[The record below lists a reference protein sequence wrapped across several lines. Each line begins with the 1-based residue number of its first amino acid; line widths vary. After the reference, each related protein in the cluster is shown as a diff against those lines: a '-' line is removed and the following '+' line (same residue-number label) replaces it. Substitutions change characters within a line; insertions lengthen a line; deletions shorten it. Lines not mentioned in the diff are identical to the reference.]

1 MKSIFSALLLLISV
15 YGIGQKANKT
25 YPSPIIS
32 GLPFVIETVEADA
45 PEWVKLLYSPNPNI
59 ERIEQMYSQ
68 WREANPT
75 LKNGHTRN
83 FKHLYNYLST
93 NDGITADGFI
103 KQNLIQDIELRN
115 TNWSRQKEA
124 LQRTEKTQTNRSANN
139 TTWTPLGPFV
149 MFRDGKK
156 DNTQTNIYT
165 LTQGKSNPNVLYA
178 ISEPGALFKSIDK
191 GETWTAPC
199 DNLIFTGERPVE
211 VDPNNADI
219 VFAGTQNGIF
229 KSLNGGVN
237 WTQFYINTD
246 VNPNSIIIDPANS
259 NLILVSSDERLLR
272 SLDGGSTWTEEYA
285 GKCFDLKFR
294 PGSSTIIYA
303 LMDNA
308 AAKQTEFWR
317 SADSGDTWSKVTN
330 GWPNE
335 PSTENGGGRMT
346 VSDNNPDLIYAYII
360 AAYSGARTPGDGSKI
375 MKSID
380 AGLTWTTALNYTTTS
395 YSNNGVDNGQ
405 GYYDLDI
412 EVSDTNP
419 NVVYFGTQNRFV
431 TTDGFATTNWAK
443 SGGDLGH
450 SDVQQVLFNGSDLW
464 VTNDGGIIKFTDETF
479 NNFEVKSQGINATS
493 FWSFDQGWN
502 RDAQVGTHYH
512 NGTSARTDSYIFGQF
527 LSYGGAEPEFSALKH
542 PYPDKAWSKG
552 YGEVNGKSLL
562 DNINAPVKNFKYNLF
577 PNKEYGSE
585 SHRDSEIEV
594 LPYSYNTHFAGKGNV
609 LYRSDDFGL
618 SWEAIKAFGNV
629 NTVVTKI
636 EIPRANTD
644 VMYVSAYNA
653 GSLYGLYK
661 STDLGKNFSTLTGP
675 TGMTTTGVHISV
687 DQGNANVLYLA
698 SHNGGTANN
707 KIYKSIDGG
716 ASWSNLSTDVLDN
729 FAITGMMSVG
739 GTDGGVYLLADRAVF
754 YKNNTMGNWQILI
767 NGLPISPLLRDIKP
781 YYKEGKVRIAGD
793 ARGVYGADLY
803 EAPTT
808 VIPQPTVDMVSRY
821 CAHDTL
827 FFEDFSI
834 VNHSGASWA
843 WSFSKTPKFI
853 DNPNVRNPKVLFNTG
868 DTIIATMHLTVNGT
882 TYTKQL
888 DKPITIGKG
897 CAVDTI
903 VGRAYD
909 VIGDDKFAIVRDVK
923 ESLSAFTV
931 SMWIRP
937 RATQRNTG
945 FVFST
950 NESLGINFYGDTKNI
965 TVHIPGYAT
974 WAYNTGLTAEADKW
988 THVALTS
995 DVATQQ
1001 IILYVNGVPYNYT
1014 TQASSSYK
1022 ANQVN
1027 FNTLYFGWLHQWWG
1041 DRYYNGEIDEAC
1053 IYKKAL
1059 TRDEVRM
1066 QMHHIKNP
1074 SIQPDL
1080 IHYFQF
1086 NETKGGLSYNKIGP
1100 NHAEMVT
1107 PTVKSRAPLGVGS
1120 TSKQSV
1126 NTAGIYTFPNEGVT
1140 MKFKAG
1146 TVPNGE
1152 VFVTKINR
1160 QPDQDPSNSPV
1171 SNGYWVIRNY
1181 GSNTTFTGLDSMV
1194 FNNIGIASSPYLS
1207 NDLSLY
1213 KRESGQDGTTWSLLD
1228 AGDLISNGSDKI
1240 TFSTGLNNTTFSQF
1254 VIANTKAMGWIGVKS
1269 TDWNDPAN
1277 WGGGIIPTN
1286 PSDVI
1291 IPPDTPFQ
1299 PCLST
1304 NVAIHSLT
1312 LMKGAQLL
1320 VKENLRM
1327 DIR

>member
-1 MKSIFSALLLLISV
+1 MKSIFSALLILISFGV
-15 YGIGQKANKT
+15 QSQVTTAVT
-25 YPSPIIS
+25 PRPIID
-32 GLPFVIETVEADA
+32 GLPFVMETVEADA

-59 ERIEQMYSQ
+59 EKIEQLYSQ

-75 LKNGHTRN
+75 VKNGHTRN

-93 NDGITADGFI
+93 NDGITEDGFI
-103 KQNLIQDIELRN
+103 KQNLVQDIELRKD
-115 TNWSRQKEA
+115 NWSRQKEA
-124 LQRTEKTQTNRSANN
+124 LKRTQIAQGDRFVNN
-139 TTWTPLGPFV
+139 TTWSPLGPFI
-149 MFRDGKK
+149 MYRDGKK

-165 LTQGKSNPNVLYA
+165 ITQGKSNPNVLYA

-191 GETWTAPC
+191 GENWTAPC
-199 DNLIFTGERPVE
+199 DNVIFTGERPVE

-219 VFAGTQNGIF
+219 VFAGTHNNIM
-229 KSLNGGVN
+229 KSTNGGVT
-237 WTQFYINTD
+237 WLTVYTDID
-246 VNPNSIIIDPANS
+246 VNPNSIIIDPLNS
-259 NLILVSSDERLLR
+259 NLILVSSHERLLR
-272 SLDGGSTWTEEYA
+272 SLDGGMTWTEEY
-285 GKCFDLKFR
+285 GGRTYDLKFQ
-294 PGSSTIIYA
+294 PGNSSIVYA
-303 LMDNA
+303 LMDNNA
-308 AAKQTEFWR
+308 TKQTEFWR
-317 SADSGDTWSKVTN
+317 STNHGDTWAKVTN

-335 PSTENGGGRMT
+335 TSTGNVGGRMT
-346 VSDNNPDLIYAYII
+346 VSDNNPDLIYAFIG
-360 AAYSGARTPGDGSKI
+360 AYYTGAKTAKDGIKI

-380 AGLTWTTALNYTTTS
+380 TGLNWTTALNYTTAS
-395 YSNNGVDNGQ
+395 YSNNGVNNGQ

-419 NVVYFGTQNRFV
+419 DVVYFGTQNRFL
-431 TTDGFATTNWAK
+431 TTNGFATTSWAK
-443 SGGDLGH
+443 SGDVLGH
-450 SDVQQVLFNGSDLW
+450 SDVQQVLFNGNDLW

-479 NNFEVKSQGINATS
+479 NTYDVKSLGINATS

-527 LSYGGAEPEFSALKH
+527 LNYGGAEPEFSALKH

-552 YGEVNGKSLL
+552 YGEVNGRSLL
-562 DNINAPVKNFKYNLF
+562 DNINTPVKNFKYNLF

-618 SWEAIKAFGNV
+618 TWEAVKAFGSTT
-629 NTVVTKI
+629 TVVTKI

-644 VMYVSAYNA
+644 VMYVAAYNA
-653 GSLYGLYK
+653 GGVYGLYK
-661 STDLGKNFSTLTGP
+661 STDLGKNFSTLIGP
-675 TGMTTTGVHISV
+675 VGMTTTGVHISV
-687 DQGNANVLYLA
+687 DQGNANILYL
-698 SHNGGTANN
+698 SSKEGGNTNN

-716 ASWSNLSTDVLDN
+716 ASWSNLSTDVLDG
-729 FAITGMMSVG
+729 FAMTAIMSVG

-754 YKNNTMGNWQILI
+754 YKNNTMGNWQILM
-767 NGLPISPLLRDIKP
+767 NGLPLRPWLRDIKP

-793 ARGVYGADLY
+793 ARGVFGADLY
-803 EAPTT
+803 EAPSA
-808 VIPQPTVDMVSRY
+808 VIPQPTVDMVNRN
-821 CAHDTL
+821 CVNDTL
-827 FFEDFSI
+827 YFEDFSI
-834 VNHSGASWA
+834 VNHTGASWE

-853 DNPNVRNPKVLFNTG
+853 DNPNVRNPKALFATG
-868 DTIIATMHLTVNGT
+868 DTIIATMKLTVNGT

-888 DKPITIGKG
+888 DRPITIGNG
-897 CAVDTI
+897 CATDTI

-909 VIGDDKFAIVRDVK
+909 ITGEDKFAIVRDLN

-937 RATQRNTG
+937 RATQTNTA
-945 FVFST
+945 FMFST
-950 NESLGINFYGDTKNI
+950 NENLGINFYGDTKNVTI
-965 TVHIPGYAT
+965 HYPGYST
-974 WAYNTGLTAEADKW
+974 WAYNSGQAADENKW
-988 THVALTS
+988 THIALTS
-995 DVATQQ
+995 DTASKQ

-1014 TQASSSYK
+1014 NANSSYK
-1022 ANQVN
+1022 AVQIK
-1027 FNTLYFGWLHQWWG
+1027 FNTFYFGWLHQWWG
-1041 DRYYNGEIDEAC
+1041 DRWYNGEIDEAC

-1059 TRDEVRM
+1059 TKDEVRL
-1066 QMHHIKNP
+1066 QMHHVKNP
-1074 SIQPDL
+1074 SIQSDL

-1086 NETKGGLSYNKIGP
+1086 NESKAGYSYNKVGAR
-1100 NHAEMVT
+1100 HAEMVT
-1107 PTVKSRAPLGVGS
+1107 PTVKSRAPLGIGS
-1120 TSKQSV
+1120 TSKQTV
-1126 NTAGIYTFPNEGVT
+1126 NTAGVYAFPNEGVT

-1146 TVPNGE
+1146 TLPNGE
-1152 VFVTKINR
+1152 VFVTKING
-1160 QPDQDPSNSPV
+1160 QPDQNPSNAPV

-1181 GSNTTFTGLDSMV
+1181 DSNATFTGLDSMV
-1194 FNNIGIASSPYLS
+1194 FNNVGIASSPYAS
-1207 NDLSLY
+1207 ADLSLY
-1213 KRESGQDGTTWSLLD
+1213 KRESGQDGTTWNLLD
-1228 AGDLISNGSDKI
+1228 TGDEIASDPEKVK
-1240 TFSTGLNNTTFSQF
+1240 FSTGLNNTTFSQY
-1254 VIANTKAMGWIGVKS
+1254 VISNTKAIGWIGVKS
-1269 TDWNDPAN
+1269 NDWNDPAN

-1299 PCLST
+1299 PCLSS